1 MSIGTRRARI
11 PGVAVAAISLL
22 LATPALWAAQP
33 GPLSDVETA
42 AVGLAAEYLSTGPDS
57 WWDNLAPDSPLLAL
71 GPEQAANE
79 IAVRVGSVA
88 EARWTLQT
96 VPARTAERQAVFA
109 IEYPSGIDET
119 LTLSFSRQG
128 GGPQLQSVRIS
139 AEPTL
144 PVAAAAQPL
153 EETPPAA
160 TLPPIPKWFSYASG
174 AMGLVF
180 LLLAVFGTKSLLLRI
195 LLVVLAAGALGVA
208 GLTYYA
214 GSGEETEQH
223 AAEIEQPLHMEN
235 GQVLLGSLAPL
246 RRAVTSAGGAESS
259 QLTAVPQGSAEA
271 AKVAR
276 LWQAQYLLASQDLNA
291 TEAILAGLP
300 SPGATALTELLRAR
314 LGFLRLEETSTRQ
327 AYERAL
333 ELGGT
338 HDLLLAEAAQA
349 FYLLG
354 FESQAQQYLEGLADI
369 GSRLAD
375 AYYFL
380 AQFAVLDN
388 RIAEA
393 IDLFTTGWQLQ
404 PMERAE
410 VFANPLLAYLLDDIT
425 MREHLQVGSPAE
437 PVPPCRFRRGKPVAV
452 PQGTPSRVL
461 GSLLVVDLAQG
472 ELWVPGGC
480 SLASA
485 SAAVYDGQS
494 WRRREETLVL
504 SRMDELAVV
513 LQSTGALTQPRIRR
527 DLERATRALARRD
540 RWQDLVDLTQ
550 GVESD
555 TNRLPSELVRLR
567 ATALQRLDR
576 IDEARALLIRLAKGN
591 MGKRRVDSGTLLQLA
606 DLLIAQEEFDLA
618 LKLVAKADA
627 ETPQPIG
634 YDLVQQIRLQKSLA
648 EAYTVYRTDHFEI
661 RYPRTKNAY
670 LAEAMGKILESERRR
685 LQRWIPLESNEVTQ
699 VHLLP
704 WNDFQATWSGGVDLL
719 GLFDGDIR
727 LPFADIQGFAPE
739 LVAIVTHE
747 LAHAML
753 AELTDNRSPHWFQE
767 GLAQHVQ
774 MVQNRI
780 NPIESYYLTKRL
792 LAFPLVDGALGSMA
806 APELVTV
813 AYDESMWTLH
823 FLETEYGLE
832 AIHGLQKA
840 FSDGIETDEAI
851 TGVLGKSVE
860 DFDRELWYWCL
871 NTAPEAWSPRASGR

>member
-1 MSIGTRRARI
+1 
-11 PGVAVAAISLL
+11 VVFSLL
-22 LATPALWAAQP
+22 LVTPALWGAQP
-33 GPLSDVETA
+33 RPLSAVETA
-42 AVGLAAEYLSTGPDS
+42 AVGLAAEYLSAGADS
-57 WWDNLAPDSPLLAL
+57 WWDNLAPDSPLRAL
-71 GPEQAANE
+71 GREQAASE
-79 IAVRVGSVA
+79 IAVRLGSVA

-96 VPARTAERQAVFA
+96 VSARVAEQRAVFA
-109 IEYPSGIDET
+109 VEFPSGIDET
-119 LTLSFSRQG
+119 LTLTFSRQG
-128 GGPQLQSVRIS
+128 AGPQLQTVRIS
-139 AEPTL
+139 AEPAL
-144 PVAAAAQPL
+144 PVVAAAEPVA
-153 EETPPAA
+153 EAPPPT
-160 TLPPIPKWFSYASG
+160 TLPPIPKWFPYASG
-174 AMGLVF
+174 ALGLVF
-180 LLLAVFGTKSLLLRI
+180 IVLAVFGSRSVLLRI
-195 LLVVLAAGALGVA
+195 VLVVLAVAALAVG

-214 GSGEETEQH
+214 GDGESAEPQTE
-223 AAEIEQPLHMEN
+223 EVEQPLTMAS
-235 GQVLLGSLAPL
+235 GQALLASLAPL
-246 RRAVTSAGGAESS
+246 RLAVTSAGGAQAS
-259 QLTAVPQGSAEA
+259 QLAAAPQGSAEA

-291 TEAILAGLP
+291 TEAILADYP
-300 SPGATALTELLRAR
+300 SPGETALTELLRAR

-333 ELGGT
+333 ELGGA

-354 FESQAQQYLEGLADI
+354 FETQAQEYLDDLSEI

-393 IDLFTTGWQLQ
+393 IDLFVTGWQLQ

-425 MREHLQVGSPAE
+425 MREHLAVGNPAE

-452 PQGTPSRVL
+452 PDGTPSRVL

-480 SLASA
+480 PLASA
-485 SAAVYDGQS
+485 SAAVYDGRS

-504 SRMDELAVV
+504 SRIDELADV

-527 DLERATRALARRD
+527 DLERATRALARRG

-550 GVESD
+550 GIDSD

-576 IDEARALLIRLAKGN
+576 IDEARSLLIRLAKGN

-648 EAYTVYRTDHFEI
+648 QSYTVYRTDHFEI
-661 RYPRTKNAY
+661 RYPQTKNAY

-685 LQRWIPLESNEVTQ
+685 LRQWIPLESNEVTQ

-727 LPFADIQGFAPE
+727 LPFADVVGFAPE

-753 AELTDNRSPHWFQE
+753 AEHTDNRAPHWFQE

-792 LAFPLVDGALGSMA
+792 LSFPLVDSALGSMA

-813 AYDESMWTLH
+813 AYDEAMWTLH
-823 FLETEYGLE
+823 FVETEYGLE
-832 AIHGLQKA
+832 AIHGLQQA
-840 FSDGIETDEAI
+840 FSDGVETEEAI
-851 TGVLGKSVE
+851 SGVLEKSVE
-860 DFDRELWYWCL
+860 DFDRDLWYWCL
-871 NTAPEAWSPRASGR
+871 NTAPDAWSPRATAR

>member
-1 MSIGTRRARI
+1 MRARVLG
-11 PGVAVAAISLL
+11 PAAAILL
-22 LATPALWAAQP
+22 VVATPALWAAQP
-33 GPLSDVETA
+33 RPLSDVETA
-42 AVGLAAEYLSTGPDS
+42 AVGLAVEYLSTGADS
-57 WWDNLAPDSPLLAL
+57 WWDNLAPDSPLRAL
-71 GPEQAANE
+71 GREQAANE
-79 IAVRVGSVA
+79 IAVRLGSVP
-88 EARWTLQT
+88 EVRWTLQT
-96 VPARTAERQAVFA
+96 VPARAAERRAIFAV
-109 IEYPSGIDET
+109 EYPSGIDET
-119 LTLSFSRQG
+119 LTLTFSRQG
-128 GGPQLQSVRIS
+128 EGLQLQTVRIS
-139 AEPTL
+139 AEPSR
-144 PVAAAAQPL
+144 PVVAAVVEPL
-153 EETPPAA
+153 ADTSPAGS
-160 TLPPIPKWFSYASG
+160 LPPIPRWVSYASG
-174 AMGLVF
+174 ALGA
-180 LLLAVFGTKSLLLRI
+180 LLLALAVFGTKSVLLRI
-195 LLVVLAAGALGVA
+195 VLGVLAVAALAVG
-208 GLTYYA
+208 GLTYYT
-214 GSGEETEQH
+214 GGTETADPP
-223 AAEIEQPLHMEN
+223 AAEIAQPLLMEG
-235 GQVLLGSLAPL
+235 GQALLASLAPL
-246 RRAVTSAGGAESS
+246 RLAVTSAGGANAS
-259 QLTAVPQGSAEA
+259 QLAAAPQGSEEA
-271 AKVAR
+271 AKIAR

-291 TEAILAGLP
+291 TEAILAGYP
-300 SPGATALTELLRAR
+300 SPGETALTELLRAR
-314 LGFLRLEETSTRQ
+314 LGFLRLEETATRQ

-333 ELGGT
+333 DLGGT

-354 FESQAQQYLEGLADI
+354 FEAQAQEYLDGLAEI

-380 AQFAVLDN
+380 TQFAVLDN

-404 PMERAE
+404 PMERSD

-425 MREHLQVGSPAE
+425 MRDHLEVGNPAE
-437 PVPPCRFRRGKPVAV
+437 PIPPCRFRRSKPVAV
-452 PQGTPSRVL
+452 PDGTPSRVL

-485 SAAVYDGQS
+485 TAAVYDGRS

-504 SRMDELAVV
+504 SRIDELAAV

-527 DLERATRALARRD
+527 DLERATMALARLG

-550 GVESD
+550 GIESD
-555 TNRLPSELVRLR
+555 TNRLPSQLVRLR
-567 ATALQRLDR
+567 AIALQRLER
-576 IDEARALLIRLAKGN
+576 IGEARDLLIRLAKGN

-648 EAYTVYRTDHFEI
+648 ESYTVYRTEHFVI

-685 LQRWIPLESNEVTQ
+685 LQRWIPMESNEVTQ

-727 LPFADIQGFAPE
+727 LPFADIVGFAPE

-753 AELTDNRSPHWFQE
+753 AERTANQAPHWFQE

-780 NPIESYYLTKRL
+780 NPMESYYLTKRL
-792 LAFPLVDGALGSMA
+792 LAFPLVDSALGSMA

-813 AYDESMWTLH
+813 AYDEAMWTLH
-823 FLETEYGLE
+823 FLETEHGLS
-832 AIHGLQKA
+832 AIHGLLEA
-840 FSDGIETDEAI
+840 FSDGVETDEAI
-851 TGVLGKSVE
+851 TGVLGKSVA

-871 NTAPEAWSPRASGR
+871 NTAPDAWNPRTVGR

>member
-1 MSIGTRRARI
+1 MTGSTTRARAL
-11 PGVAVAAISLL
+11 GATAAILL
-22 LATPALWAAQP
+22 LVATPALWGAQP
-33 GPLSDVETA
+33 RPLSEVETA
-42 AVGLAAEYLSTGPDS
+42 AVGLAAEYLSTGSDS
-57 WWDNLAPDSPLLAL
+57 WWDNLAPDSPLRAL
-71 GPEQAANE
+71 GRDQAAQE
-79 IAVRVGSVA
+79 IAVRVGGVSEV
-88 EARWTLQT
+88 RWTLQT
-96 VPARTAERQAVFA
+96 VPARVAERQAVFA
-109 IEYPSGIDET
+109 LEYPSGVDET
-119 LTLSFSRQG
+119 LTLVFSRSG
-128 GGPQLQSVRIS
+128 DGPQLQTVRIS
-139 AEPTL
+139 AEPSL
-144 PVAAAAQPL
+144 PVAAAVTETVA
-153 EETPPAA
+153 ETPPEA
-160 TLPPIPKWFSYASG
+160 TLPPTPKWIPYASG
-174 AMGLVF
+174 ALGL
-180 LLLAVFGTKSLLLRI
+180 LLLVLAVFGTKSVLLRL
-195 LLVVLAAGALGVA
+195 LLVVLAAAALAFG
-208 GLTYYA
+208 GLTFYA
-214 GSGEETEQH
+214 GSGES
-223 AAEIEQPLHMEN
+223 AEAPPVGIEQPRLMES
-235 GQVLLGSLAPL
+235 GQALLASLAPL
-246 RRAVTSAGGAESS
+246 RLAVTAAGGAEAN
-259 QLTAVPQGSAEA
+259 QLAAAPQGSAEA

-291 TEAILAGLP
+291 TEAILAGFP
-300 SPGATALTELLRAR
+300 SPGEAALTELLRAR
-314 LGFLRLEETSTRQ
+314 LGFLRLEEVPTRQ

-354 FESQAQQYLEGLADI
+354 FEGQAQEYLDGLAGI

-404 PMERAE
+404 PMERSE
-410 VFANPLLAYLLDDIT
+410 VFGNPLLAYLLDDIT
-425 MREHLQVGSPAE
+425 MREHLEVGNPSE

-452 PQGTPSRVL
+452 PDGTPSRVL

-485 SAAVYDGQS
+485 SAAVYDGRS

-504 SRMDELAVV
+504 SRIDELAAV

-527 DLERATRALARRD
+527 DLERATMALARRG
-540 RWQDLVDLTQ
+540 RWQELVDLTQ
-550 GVESD
+550 GIESD
-555 TNRLPSELVRLR
+555 TNRLPSQLVRLR
-567 ATALQRLDR
+567 ASALQRLDR
-576 IDEARALLIRLAKGN
+576 IDEARDLLIRLAKGN

-648 EAYTVYRTDHFEI
+648 ESYTVYRTDHFVI

-685 LQRWIPLESNEVTQ
+685 LQRWIPLESSAVTQ

-727 LPFADIQGFAPE
+727 LPFADVVGFAPE

-753 AELTDNRSPHWFQE
+753 AERTANQAPHWFQE

-792 LAFPLVDGALGSMA
+792 LAFPLVDSALGSMA

-813 AYDESMWTLH
+813 AYDESMWTMH
-823 FLETEYGLE
+823 FLETEHGLS
-832 AIHGLQKA
+832 AIHGLLEA
-840 FSDGIETDEAI
+840 FSDGVETDEAI
-851 TGVLGKSVE
+851 SGVLGDSVE
-860 DFDRELWYWCL
+860 DFDRQLWYWCL
-871 NTAPEAWSPRASGR
+871 NTAPDAWNPRGN